1 MDDSAR
7 ADHARPA
14 LSVEQV
20 ADLLDEVYAANGLL
34 AEEMDRISSSRAAVS
49 QATVDRFLRLAEQL
63 RDGAQAR
70 ATQSDLDPS
79 LLLAGASAWRARR
92 QPRDGRSAGTRR
104 ASGRWSREGTS

>member
-7 ADHARPA
+7 ADQLRATPT
-14 LSVEQV
+14 VEQV

-34 AEEMDRISSSRAAVS
+34 AEEVDRIIGSRAAVS
-49 QATVDRFLRLAEQL
+49 QATVERFTRLAEQL

-70 ATQSDLDPS
+70 ATLSALDPA

-92 QPRDGRSAGTRR
+92 RARDDATAARR
-104 ASGRWSREGTS
+104 AATRWSAEDSS